1 MTTSLH
7 PSSFCLHPSELVQGV
22 GFEPTYGFRR
32 PGLQPG
38 AINHSTTPAD
48 VKTPPEP
55 VEGFEPPA
63 RSLQNCRSTPELHR
77 PFTVEIRAFR
87 QNVNTSNAF
96 GKRQAA
102 RGRTPAGSA
111 ATAVNKP
118 VDAPARQTV
127 GWEVPL
133 SGGTRD
139 RAARRPR
146 LFRLQAPLS
155 LRKLQAG
162 TSKDFGHL

>member
-1 MTTSLH
+1 MKDEVTAVQRHPH

-22 GFEPTYGFRR
+22 GFEPTYGLRR

-48 VKTPPEP
+48 VKNSDKP

-77 PFTVEIRAFR
+77 PITVKIRAFR

-96 GKRQAA
+96 RKRQAA
-102 RGRTPAGSA
+102 TGARSPG
-111 ATAVNKP
+111 
-118 VDAPARQTV
+118 AP
-127 GWEVPL
+127 
-133 SGGTRD
+133 TR
-139 RAARRPR
+139 P
-146 LFRLQAPLS
+146 
-155 LRKLQAG
+155 
-162 TSKDFGHL
+162 